1 MTYEIYRYI
10 FLGGAILTG
19 IMFIV
24 SVLVFFFLNIPNVI
38 GDLTGANAR
47 KAIEHIRNQKE
58 DTGNKTARISLVNKE
73 RGKLTDKI
81 SPSGTL
87 IKNPSHSLLGT
98 TGTEKIGTQ
107 RLSAEN
113 AMNETTIL
121 PSASETTVLTGVA
134 GAPETTLLNQEYY
147 GNETTVLNQE
157 YYGSETTVLNQ
168 EYYGSETTVLN
179 AQTLNNEFVIEYEI
193 TYIHTNEVIA

>member
-19 IMFIV
+19 IMFVV

-58 DTGNKTARISLVNKE
+58 DTENKTARISSVNKE

-87 IKNPSHSLLGT
+87 IKNPSHSLLGA
-98 TGTEKIGTQ
+98 TGTEKIATQ
-107 RLSAEN
+107 RLHAEN
-113 AMNETTIL
+113 VTNETTVL
-121 PSASETTVLTGVA
+121 PSASETTVLTGGM
-134 GAPETTLLNQEYY
+134 GASETTVLNQGYY
-147 GNETTVLNQE
+147 GSETTVLNQE
-157 YYGSETTVLNQ
+157 YYVPETTVLNQ

-179 AQTLNNEFVIEYEI
+179 AQTWNNEFVIEYEI
-193 TYIHTNEVIA
+193 TYIHTDEVIV

>member
-113 AMNETTIL
+113 AMNETTVL
-121 PSASETTVLTGVA
+121 PSASETTVLTGVT